1 MSAHSPLPLL
11 LLNACAQFHN
21 PDAGQP
27 ELETATSKSVD
38 SIVQCLT
45 DEGTNKHDAQFK
57 KTPIP
62 QGTMLEFGDSNVIKV
77 RFDNGETSYRFYPG
91 ERHVSNLWLEGASK
105 KCALSDP
112 GDHSRRI
119 GRAGLTVRST
129 KAIHAVERL
138 KDALRQYA
146 LRGREPERRPVLS
159 RGPFRGRRTETVRP
173 RSRWMYSWIRERD
186 ETGKTAP
193 RQQARPGNWTSR
205 SSAAASAASGF
216 QAIDFHQTS
225 NFTPCARGSSRL

>member
-1 MSAHSPLPLL
+1 LKEPMKKFVGALALPLL

-27 ELETATSKSVD
+27 EVETATNKSVD

-45 DEGTNKHDAQFK
+45 DEANKHDAQFK

-105 KCALSDP
+105 KCAP
-112 GDHSRRI
+112 
-119 GRAGLTVRST
+119 
-129 KAIHAVERL
+129 
-138 KDALRQYA
+138 Q
-146 LRGREPERRPVLS
+146 
-159 RGPFRGRRTETVRP
+159 
-173 RSRWMYSWIRERD
+173 
-186 ETGKTAP
+186 
-193 RQQARPGNWTSR
+193 
-205 SSAAASAASGF
+205 
-216 QAIDFHQTS
+216 
-225 NFTPCARGSSRL
+225 